1 MPTDDKGADVVGSRA
16 GACAVSRGEQEKKK
30 RKEKREENEQ
40 CSPGRCVHF
49 GAFEVAIAWGTMAG
63 QMLGDGQLF
72 FHFFE
77 NYLKSIT

>member
-1 MPTDDKGADVVGSRA
+1 M
-16 GACAVSRGEQEKKK
+16 
-30 RKEKREENEQ
+30 
-40 CSPGRCVHF
+40 HF
-49 GAFEVAIAWGTMAG
+49 GAFEVAIARGTMAG